1 MSDATAFRLWTRLT
15 KATPDADSGAILHG
29 GIFHDESE
37 DIEGDVIPFEMI
49 QKSFGYLGSHG
60 KINWNHNREDIG
72 DVLSVTPVSPAEAK
86 EQFGVTITG
95 RGTALTGTIYPLV
108 DPALASNDLK
118 TAHHRF
124 RANARLGYSVD
135 GMCSRGPDGKLR
147 AVMVPSVAVCPQPI
161 NSSTICRRLV
171 KGLGAMV
178 EEVEVTDA
186 DLPEI
191 MRDLEQAPDVLVDM
205 SVPGGPEHVETAQVV
220 IARDLF
226 GWLVRKAFS
235 RFDSPP
241 LGGLR
246 FQMERERQRSLRK
259 AFQALKKA

>member
-15 KATPDADSGAILHG
+15 KATPDADSGAIMHG

-49 QKSFGYLGSHG
+49 QKSFRYLSSHG

-72 DVLSVTPVSPAEAK
+72 DILSVTPVSP
-86 EQFGVTITG
+86 EQARQEFGVTIAG

-147 AVMVPSVAVCPQPI
+147 AVVVPAVAVCPQPI
-161 NSSTICRRLV
+161 NASTVCRRLV

-178 EEVEVTDA
+178 EEVPITDA
-186 DLPEI
+186 DLPAI
-191 MRDLEQAPDVLVDM
+191 MQDMDQAPDVLVDM
-205 SVPGGPEHVETAQVV
+205 SVPGGPERVETAQVI
-220 IARDLF
+220 IATDLF

-246 FQMERERQRSLRK
+246 SQMERENQGSLRK
-259 AFQALKKA
+259 ALQALKGA

>member
-29 GIFHDESE
+29 GIFHDESK

-49 QKSFGYLGSHG
+49 QKSFGYLASHG
-60 KINWNHNREDIG
+60 KINWNHHREDIG

-226 GWLVRKAFS
+226 GWLVQKAFS